1 MKPVLVVD
9 DEPQIRLLVKTLL
22 SEEGFESIEASDGCS
37 AFATLRKLDGA
48 ISLLLTDIEI
58 SGSPMNGVELAGA
71 VRSEFPEVPVLFV
84 SGQSPTT
91 DLDSVA
97 PRNEFVK
104 KPFDP
109 RVFADTARKLVM
121 EASQPNHGPVRRQLG
136 SAARGTEWSQL
147 CPDAPDV

>member
-1 MKPVLVVD
+1 VHGERFLRALRSPGEWPFL
-9 DEPQIRLLVKTLL
+9 RW
-22 SEEGFESIEASDGCS
+22 SS
-37 AFATLRKLDGA
+37 AAPSRGTGA
-48 ISLLLTDIEI
+48 PS
-58 SGSPMNGVELAGA
+58 ELAGA
-71 VRSEFPEVPVLFV
+71 VGSEFPEVPVLFV

-136 SAARGTEWSQL
+136 TTARGTVWSRL
-147 CPDAPDV
+147 CPDAPDG